1 MKSLSSAVLNSKKSS
16 IRKLFELVLSA
27 KNAISFGIGQPDF
40 TPPQPVLDGMIQAIQ
55 EKKTQY
61 APTLGLPQLRELVAE
76 KYRSE
81 NNLTWVEPNN
91 IIITNGGSQAI
102 QLAYAVL
109 SNPGDAM
116 ILSSPNFLSY
126 YYVASFYELQCVE
139 IPRHPDYSINLE
151 RMRNEITEKTKFI
164 VHEFSK

>member
-1 MKSLSSAVLNSKKSS
+1 M
-16 IRKLFELVLSA
+16 VLSA

-81 NNLTWVEPNN
+81 NNLTWVEPKN

-116 ILSSPNFLSY
+116 ILSSRISYPIITWRVFTNYNVLKFPATPIILS
-126 YYVASFYELQCVE
+126 
-139 IPRHPDYSINLE
+139 I
-151 RMRNEITEKTKFI
+151 
-164 VHEFSK
+164 